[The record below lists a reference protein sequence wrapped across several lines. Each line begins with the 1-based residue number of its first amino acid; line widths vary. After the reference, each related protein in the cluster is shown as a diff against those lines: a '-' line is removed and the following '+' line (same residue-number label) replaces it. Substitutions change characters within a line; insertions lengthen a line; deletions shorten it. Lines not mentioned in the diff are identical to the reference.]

1 LRVVEA
7 LAGACAWGC
16 TSLEPKN
23 PVKAAAV
30 CGYAQDPTG
39 ERFASFDLQLVL
51 KDNTVIAEAHADE
64 HGDFRFAPVAKGNYY
79 LISATKGWQLGWP
92 VRVTG
97 SKTFKG
103 CTHPL
108 IVQPA
113 INCGGS
119 ISKKGYHTKFGEADS
134 GKIAS

>member
-1 LRVVEA
+1 MRLTHWMLSAA
-7 LAGACAWGC
+7 LIAPCAWGC

-39 ERFASFDLQLVL
+39 ERLANLDLQLIL
-51 KDNTVIAEAHADE
+51 KNSTVIAEARTDE
-64 HGDFRFAPVAKGNYY
+64 AGDFRFAPVAKGDYD
-79 LISATKGWQLGWP
+79 LITVTKGWHLGWP

-97 SKTFKG
+97 SKSFKR
-103 CTHPL
+103 CSDPL

-113 INCGGS
+113 LICGGG
-119 ISKKGYHTKFGEADS
+119 ISKKGYHAKF
-134 GKIAS
+134 